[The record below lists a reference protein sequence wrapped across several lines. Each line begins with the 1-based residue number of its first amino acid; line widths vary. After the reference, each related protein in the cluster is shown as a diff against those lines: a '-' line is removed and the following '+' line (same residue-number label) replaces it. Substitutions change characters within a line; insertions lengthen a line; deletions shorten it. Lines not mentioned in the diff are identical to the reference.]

1 MPDNTEYYGTLE
13 APMPVK
19 EQAMGPVKDN
29 GNEKL
34 LLRGVTMKKLLRNA
48 DLKQKKSQVL
58 SVKSFFPSL
67 KSGLPFIFIQ
77 ISVYTLM

>member
-29 GNEKL
+29 GKGQFPPTPVGSITVSRAQNGGTPGK
-34 LLRGVTMKKLLRNA
+34 RP
-48 DLKQKKSQVL
+48 VL
-58 SVKSFFPSL
+58 P
-67 KSGLPFIFIQ
+67 PATHQPIIHA
-77 ISVYTLM
+77 